1 MTALVAEQRLS
12 LNLARDQQRCRSR
25 AKLESQRSQVRR
37 DARTAAEAKV
47 HNRSGGGG
55 GCWLVVV
62 VGRRWLVVVG
72 VKSSS
77 RGFGQEGE

>member
-55 GCWLVVV
+55 WLVGGGWLMMVVV
-62 VGRRWLVVVG
+62 VGGGCWWWWSRRRL
-72 VKSSS
+72 
-77 RGFGQEGE
+77 